1 MRISAK
7 RLEIKVSI
15 SEASSWKAVDVL
27 SDKSSDHSNEPENS
41 ISTSRTLVVATLVDV
56 VTGSVDVVTASV
68 EVIAADDVVGSAEVV
83 EVVAK
88 VVVACVGIVEQLIQ

>member
-56 VTGSVDVVTASV
+56 VTGSVDVVTSV

-83 EVVAK
+83 EVVAE

>member
-15 SEASSWKAVDVL
+15 SEASSLKAVDVL

-56 VTGSVDVVTASV
+56 VTGSVDVVTSV

-83 EVVAK
+83 EVVAE

>member
-68 EVIAADDVVGSAEVV
+68 EVIAAGDV
-83 EVVAK
+83 VVAK

>member
-1 MRISAK
+1 MRISAN

-41 ISTSRTLVVATLVDV
+41 ISTSRTLVVATLVEV
-56 VTGSVDVVTASV
+56 VAGSVDVVTAGV
-68 EVIAADDVVGSAEVV
+68 EVIAAEVD
-83 EVVAK
+83 VVAK
-88 VVVACVGIVEQLIQ
+88 VVVACVGIVEQFIQ